1 MVARLALVVCFA
13 IMALGFA
20 GCGSTAK
27 SEMHDQWDFGIKMA
41 RRGSWK
47 EALFRFR
54 RSVELTPGNAL
65 LHNNL
70 AVAYESVGDYRK
82 ADREYQRALELKPNN
97 ERIRAN
103 YSSFQTFYGDL
114 LDTSEEAKPEAS
126 DSDTDSL

>member
-1 MVARLALVVCFA
+1 MVARIVLATWLAGV
-13 IMALGFA
+13 ALFSV
-20 GCGSTAK
+20 GCASAAK
-27 SEMHDQWDFGIKMA
+27 SEMQQQWNFGIGMA

-54 RSVELTPGNAL
+54 RSVELTPENAL

-82 ADREYQRALELKPNN
+82 ADSEYRRALELDPDN

-103 YSSFQTFYGDL
+103 FTSFQTFYGDL
-114 LDTSEEAKPEAS
+114 LEPTQEPDSEAPAPQS
-126 DSDTDSL
+126 GSL

>member
-1 MVARLALVVCFA
+1 MVARLAFVVCFA
-13 IMALGFA
+13 VLAFGSV
-20 GCGSTAK
+20 GCGSAAK
-27 SEMHDQWDFGIKMA
+27 SEMQDQWNFGIEMA

-54 RSVELTPGNAL
+54 RSVELTPGNAF

-82 ADREYQRALELKPNN
+82 ADREYRHALELKPDN

-103 YSSFQTFYGDL
+103 YASFQTFYGDL
-114 LDTSEEAKPEAS
+114 LDTSEGTEPEVSAS
-126 DSDTDSL
+126 ETDSL